1 MSLGDLVPSTDLI
14 PEDFLAAP
22 ANVDASFIA
31 DADGS
36 SYVIFLRRNRRPPI
50 LQTAGTPP

>member
-36 SYVIFLRRNRRPPI
+36 SYVIHM
-50 LQTAGTPP
+50 

>member
-14 PEDFLAAP
+14 PEDFLAVP

-36 SYVIFLRRNRRPPI
+36 SYVIHL
-50 LQTAGTPP
+50 